1 MGGMTTRPATV
12 DLVVNGAPRRLDV
25 LPHWRLLDLLRDG
38 LALTGT
44 KEGCDD
50 GTCGTCTVTVDG
62 KMVRACRMTAGEA
75 VGCEVLTIEG
85 LGTTEQPHRLQEA
98 FVAADAVQCGF
109 CTPGMI
115 MAAAALLERN
125 PRPSRDEISRWLGSN
140 LCRCTGYQGI
150 VDAIEW
156 AADGRDGPP
165 RRWPS
170 AGGAV
175 PAGEVGSLD
184 REAPAETPGVRRA
197 DAMDKATGRAMYAAD
212 LTAEGM
218 LHGAILRSPH
228 PHADIVRIDTERARG
243 MPGVAAVLTAADVPG
258 INSYGRKIKDEPV
271 LAESRVRKVGDPVA
285 LVVAASRAE
294 AEAALGAIEV
304 DYLPLRALF
313 DPEEALA
320 DGAPA
325 IHPGGNLV
333 AENRVRAG
341 DIADGFARADVVVEG
356 TYETT
361 WNEHAYLEP
370 EAVLAA
376 WEGDTLVVR
385 TPTQYAHYQRTEVAR
400 TLGLPV
406 ERVRVA
412 TTVVGGGF
420 GGKTEITCQCLAAL
434 GTWHTGRPVRI
445 VYGRQESFVSSTKR
459 HPFRIRVRTGVTRD
473 GDLTALEVDLLA
485 DTGAYASFGPGIMVK
500 TFGSAAGPYRWPAV
514 ELHGRV
520 AFTNNPTC
528 GAMRGPGTTQAAY
541 ALESH
546 MDRVAERI
554 GMDPLDFRER
564 NRLRK
569 GDRLLSGQ
577 VLDRDP
583 AYPATIEAI
592 RPHWREAL
600 GRCAGAGVA
609 GAAASSGAGVAGAA
623 ASSDAAAEAD
633 AGATRDA
640 AVRRGVGVASVWY
653 GIGGGG
659 GGPMP
664 GMDPAATVGRGPG
677 RAAVDLL
684 PDGSIAVR
692 TGAMDLGQGAATV
705 VRVIAAEEIG
715 VPVDRVSAH
724 LGDTGTGP
732 DAGPTVGSRVTFF
745 VGNAVRNAA
754 ADLREAILGTAAG
767 MLARPVGEIEIR
779 DGDVAVR
786 EDAGGAA
793 GGFRGAEDDP
803 VGAGDGA
810 LGASVGTVSLAEI
823 ARARREAGWATSF
836 DGFFDVDLP
845 GFDPRSGLGE
855 PYAMYVT
862 GTQMAEVE
870 VDTRTG
876 AVRVVRVVAAHDVGR
891 PVFLEGLTGQIEGG
905 IAMGVGFA
913 LTEDFVPGE
922 THGFREYRIPR
933 TRDVPEM
940 TTILVA
946 DPGASPEQ
954 QAKGVAECS
963 NMVAAPAIANAVAHA
978 TGRRITRLPL
988 RLDAAD

>member
-1 MGGMTTRPATV
+1 MGRMTTRPATV
-12 DLVVNGAPRRLDV
+12 DLVVNGTPRRLDIH
-25 LPHWRLLDLLRDG
+25 PDQRLLDLLRDG
-38 LALTGT
+38 LELTGA
-44 KEGCDD
+44 KEGCED
-50 GTCGTCTVTVDG
+50 GTCGTCTVLVDG

-75 VGCEVLTIEG
+75 AGREVMTIEG
-85 LGTTEQPHRLQEA
+85 LGTTEHPHRLQEA

-125 PRPSRDEISRWLGSN
+125 ARPSRDEISRWLGSN

-165 RRWPS
+165 RRWPAADGVAPCDES
-170 AGGAV
+170 AS
-175 PAGEVGSLD
+175 PD
-184 REAPAETPGVRRA
+184 RVAPAQAAGIRRA

-218 LHGAILRSPH
+218 LHGAVLRSPH
-228 PHADIVRIDTERARG
+228 PHADIVRIDTERARS
-243 MPGVAAVLTAADVPG
+243 MPGVAVVLTAADVPG

-294 AEAALGAIEV
+294 AETALAAIKV
-304 DYLPLRALF
+304 DYVPLPALF
-313 DPEEALA
+313 DPEDALA

-333 AENRVRAG
+333 AENRVRSG
-341 DIADGFARADVVVEG
+341 DIADGFARADVVVDG

-376 WEGDTLVVR
+376 WEGETLIVR

-406 ERVRVA
+406 EKVRIA

-445 VYGRQESFVSSTKR
+445 VYGRQESFLSSTKR
-459 HPFRIRVRTGVTRD
+459 HPFRIRIRTGVTRD
-473 GDLTALEVDLLA
+473 GDLTALQVELLA

-528 GAMRGPGTTQAAY
+528 GAMRGPGTTQAAF

-546 MDRVAERI
+546 LDRVAARV

-600 GRCAGAGVA
+600 ERCAREGVA
-609 GAAASSGAGVAGAA
+609 GAAASAA
-623 ASSDAAAEAD
+623 AD
-633 AGATRDA
+633 AGAGAARDA
-640 AVRRGVGVASVWY
+640 AIRRGVGIASVWY

-677 RAAVDLL
+677 RAAIDLL

-705 VRVIAAEEIG
+705 MRLIAAEEVG
-715 VPVDRVSAH
+715 VPIERVQAH
-724 LGDTGTGP
+724 LGDTATGP

-754 ADLREAILGTAAG
+754 ADLREAILGTASG
-767 MLARPVGEIEIR
+767 LLARPVGEIEIR

-786 EDAGGAA
+786 EDAGGVA
-793 GGFRGAEDDP
+793 GGSRGAEDDP

-810 LGASVGTVSLAEI
+810 RGASAGRVSLADI
-823 ARARREAGWATSF
+823 ARARHEAGRATSF

-845 GFDPRSGLGE
+845 AFDPRSGLGE

-876 AVRVVRVVAAHDVGR
+876 AVRVIRVVAAHDVGR

-913 LTEDFVPGE
+913 LTEEFVPGE
-922 THGFREYRIPR
+922 TRGFRDYRIPR

-940 TTILVA
+940 VTILVA
-946 DPGASPEQ
+946 DPGAPPEQ

-978 TGRRITRLPL
+978 TGRRVTRLPI
-988 RLDAAD
+988 RLDMAD

>member
-1 MGGMTTRPATV
+1 MGRVTTWPATL
-12 DLVVNGAPRRLDV
+12 DLVVNGEPRRLDAI
-25 LPHWRLLDLLRDG
+25 PGRRLLDLLRDG
-38 LALTGT
+38 LELTGT
-44 KEGCDD
+44 KEGCED
-50 GTCGTCTVTVDG
+50 GTCGTCTVLVDG
-62 KMVRACRMTAGEA
+62 KVVRACRMTADEA
-75 VGCEVLTIEG
+75 VGHEVLTIEG
-85 LGTTEQPHRLQEA
+85 LGTTAHPHRLQEA

-115 MAAAALLERN
+115 MAAAALLERR
-125 PRPSRDEISRWLGSN
+125 PRPSREEISRWLGSN

-170 AGGAV
+170 ADGGGA
-175 PAGEVGSLD
+175 AEVVGTL
-184 REAPAETPGVRRA
+184 RA
-197 DAMDKATGRAMYAAD
+197 DAMDKATGRALYAAD

-218 LHGAILRSPH
+218 LHGAVLRSPH
-228 PHADIVRIDTERARG
+228 PHAEIVRIDTAAARG
-243 MPGVAAVLTAADVPG
+243 MPGVEAVLTAADVPG

-294 AEAALGAIEV
+294 AQAALAAIEV
-304 DYLPLRALF
+304 DYLPLPALF

-320 DGAPA
+320 DGSPA

-341 DIADGFARADVVVEG
+341 DIEDAFARADLVVEG

-370 EAVLAA
+370 EAALAA
-376 WEGDTLVVR
+376 WEGETLVVR

-406 ERVRVA
+406 EKVRVA

-473 GDLTALEVDLLA
+473 GDLTALQVDLLA

-514 ELHGRV
+514 DLHGRV

-528 GAMRGPGTTQAAY
+528 GAMRGPGTTQAAF

-546 MDRVAERI
+546 MDRVAERL
-554 GMDPLDFRER
+554 GMDPLDLRER

-577 VLDRDP
+577 ILDRDP
-583 AYPATIEAI
+583 VYPATIDAI
-592 RPHWREAL
+592 RPFWREAL
-600 GRCAGAGVA
+600 GRRASAQAGDGP
-609 GAAASSGAGVAGAA
+609 
-623 ASSDAAAEAD
+623 
-633 AGATRDA
+633 
-640 AVRRGVGVASVWY
+640 VRRGVGVASVWY

-705 VRVIAAEEIG
+705 MRVIAAEEIG
-715 VPVDRVSAH
+715 VPVDRVAAH

-767 MLARPVGEIEIR
+767 MLARPVGELEVHDDRVVVR
-779 DGDVAVR
+779 DDV
-786 EDAGGAA
+786 GPAA
-793 GGFRGAEDDP
+793 GDSP
-803 VGAGDGA
+803 GAGDGQR
-810 LGASVGTVSLAEI
+810 GASAGSVSLADV
-823 ARARREAGWATSF
+823 ADARREAGRSTSF

-845 GFDPRSGLGE
+845 AFDPRSGLGE

-870 VDTRTG
+870 VNTRTG
-876 AVRVVRVVAAHDVGR
+876 SIRIVRVVAAHDVGR

-913 LTEDFVPGE
+913 LTEEFVPGE
-922 THGFREYRIPR
+922 TRGFREYRIPR

-946 DPGASPEQ
+946 DPGAPPEQ

-988 RLDAAD
+988 RLGPPD